1 LELML
6 EHLSE
11 RGAFAL
17 DTESNSF
24 HAYYPRICLIQ
35 ITTFADRHN
44 PDPCAVTDYIVDPL
58 AAIEV
63 GRLGP
68 LLASDRH
75 DVVMHAADNDIL
87 LLQREWN
94 FPFRAIFD
102 TQLAARILGWPK
114 VGLGAILEERF
125 GVASDKRLQRTDW
138 SARPLGAPQ
147 LTYAQTDTHYLL
159 ALREILER
167 ELDEAGR
174 SEEADE
180 AFHQLAALDASTH
193 MVNERTF
200 WQMKASHLVEVQQ
213 TPVLQALWE
222 WRESEAQ
229 RVNRPP
235 FKIVGD
241 DTLVAIAEARP
252 MTVTDL
258 RTVARFGGSVA
269 NRYGPEILRAVEE
282 GSQRPIPRQPKAAA
296 RPESLLAPEDQVRYE
311 RLRRWRTA
319 TAEDRGVK
327 PEIVFSNETLLE
339 IVNRSPRTHEDLLTI
354 RGIGP
359 WKADAYGEQILL
371 LVNGRAS

>member
-1 LELML
+1 ML
-6 EHLSE
+6 EDLSE
-11 RGAFAL
+11 QGAFAL

-44 PDPCAVTDYIVDPL
+44 LDTRAVTDYIVDPL

-94 FPFRAIFD
+94 FPFSTIFD

-125 GVASDKRLQRTDW
+125 GVTSDKRLQRTDW

-159 ALREILER
+159 ALREKLER
-167 ELDEAGR
+167 ELIEAGR

-180 AFHQLAALDASTH
+180 SFRLLAEMDASTH
-193 MVNERTF
+193 TVNERTF
-200 WQMKASHLVEVQQ
+200 WQMKASHQVDVQQ

-235 FKIVGD
+235 FKIAGD
-241 DTLVAIAEARP
+241 DALVAIAEARP
-252 MTVTDL
+252 TTVAEL
-258 RTVARFGGSVA
+258 RAVARFGGPVA
-269 NRYGPEILRAVEE
+269 NRYGADILRAVDD
-282 GSQRPIPRQPKAAA
+282 GSRRPIPRQPKAAP
-296 RPESLLAPEDQVRYE
+296 RPEQLLSPEDQARYE
-311 RLRRWRTA
+311 RLRRWRTS
-319 TAEDRGVK
+319 TAEVRGVN
-327 PEIVFSNETLLE
+327 PEIVFSNDTLLE
-339 IVNRSPRTHEDLLTI
+339 IVQRAPRSIEELMQIRT
-354 RGIGP
+354 IGS
-359 WKADAYGEQILL
+359 WKANAYGERVLS
-371 LVNGRAS
+371 LVNGRGP